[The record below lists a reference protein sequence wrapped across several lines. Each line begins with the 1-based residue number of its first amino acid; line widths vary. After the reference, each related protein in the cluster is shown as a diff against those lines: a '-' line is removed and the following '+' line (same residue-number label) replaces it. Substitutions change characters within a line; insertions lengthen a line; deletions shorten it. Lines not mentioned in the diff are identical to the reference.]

1 MKYISVWSDIENIQ
15 NEHKENHV
23 NEWIPFL
30 NDNNEPISIGRDKD
44 NYLGLRAVISGSNN
58 HLLFISHFP
67 NNISVFNLNT
77 FQYVKHS
84 ILPTNDN
91 DRIRYH
97 CFVLRESSKKNTNQ
111 KIHEMMLFHKNTGL
125 SIEYDENY
133 NIFQFYGVRV
143 CTTMRSFCCY
153 GFVYIDDSILFFGG
167 YDGIKNASRE
177 VYRYSIVEDQWVK
190 FESILPMPLNCCIA
204 TLSGDNKFVHVI
216 GGYNEHETLST
227 HMKTILQKWTS
238 EIEIEKE
245 WMKKEEEDRHNEE
258 IEKGEKEKKKLK

>member
-1 MKYISVWSDIENIQ
+1 
-15 NEHKENHV
+15 
-23 NEWIPFL
+23 
-30 NDNNEPISIGRDKD
+30 
-44 NYLGLRAVISGSNN
+44 
-58 HLLFISHFP
+58 
-67 NNISVFNLNT
+67 
-77 FQYVKHS
+77 
-84 ILPTNDN
+84 
-91 DRIRYH
+91 
-97 CFVLRESSKKNTNQ
+97 
-111 KIHEMMLFHKNTGL
+111 
-125 SIEYDENY
+125 
-133 NIFQFYGVRV
+133 
-143 CTTMRSFCCY
+143 MRSFCCY
-153 GFVYIDDSILFFGG
+153 GFVYVNDSILFFGG

-258 IEKGEKEKKKLK
+258 IEKGEKEKKEIKMMNEELSMMGQQQLNIQKLKVKNMCIIQLFSLSTIIT